1 MITNQTAQLPSV
13 FPIVHDH
20 GTDAKSAERHCLSL
34 VKGGWSAKLVR
45 PAGRGWRVVISGYRG

>member
-1 MITNQTAQLPSV
+1 MPKLPSV